1 VKRKHQLLLVLDAMV
16 NLLLGLLLL
25 LFPVGV
31 LEFLGLPPTNTYFY
45 TGILGGVVF
54 GIGVALC
61 LEWWGAPRGVRGLGL
76 GGAITINL
84 CGGGVLL
91 SWLVFGNLT
100 VPLRGRVVLWMVAI
114 IVLGVGVVEIVARS
128 WKYGNGA

>member
-1 VKRKHQLLLVLDAMV
+1 MRRKHRLLLAIDTWV

-25 LFPVGV
+25 LFPAGV
-31 LEFLGLPPTNTYFY
+31 LDLLGLPPTNTYFY
-45 TGILGGVVF
+45 ATILGGVIL

-91 SWLVFGNLT
+91 SWLVLGDLT
-100 VPLRGRVVLWMVAI
+100 VPLRGPESCFGW
-114 IVLGVGVVEIVARS
+114 
-128 WKYGNGA
+128 